1 MSVALL
7 DDLLAGFTGGVDDAL
22 APPTPAKAANSA
34 KSEHSCGLR
43 PALAVCEGLRMPAN
57 PIDHDG
63 DDSADSQTFAAVRKP
78 ESGRQSEHPCGS
90 SQDSQDSQGC
100 PSHSTSDEG
109 DATAAVGWMDAD
121 ISRFI
126 DRRARLMRWGWP
138 EADAE
143 KLADRLV
150 QRDREQD
157 VRVSCTDCQH
167 YRPGRCGN
175 HRRAG
180 LTAPD
185 VGRDLASL
193 LQHCPGWETRDDP
206 GAGRKSSDAPPHDR
220 QVSFDSTVPHNS
232 P

>member
-63 DDSADSQTFAAVRKP
+63 DDSADSQTFAAVRNAETVP
-78 ESGRQSEHPCGS
+78 QSEHPGGS

-100 PSHSTSDEG
+100 PTHCTTDEG
-109 DATAAVGWMDAD
+109 DAMAAVAWTDAD
-121 ISRFI
+121 IARFM
-126 DRRARLMRWGWP
+126 DRRARLMGWGWP
-138 EADAE
+138 EAEAE

-150 QRDREQD
+150 QRDRD
-157 VRVSCTDCQH
+157 TDDRVSCTDCQH

-180 LTAPD
+180 LHAPD

-193 LQHCPGWETRDDP
+193 LQRCPGWIARAGP
-206 GAGRKSSDAPPHDR
+206 GAG
-220 QVSFDSTVPHNS
+220 
-232 P
+232 